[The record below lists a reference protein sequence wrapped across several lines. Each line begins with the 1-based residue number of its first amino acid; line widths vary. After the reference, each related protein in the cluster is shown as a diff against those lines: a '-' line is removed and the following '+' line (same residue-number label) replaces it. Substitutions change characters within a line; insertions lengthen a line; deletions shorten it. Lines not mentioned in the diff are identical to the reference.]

1 MKYDF
6 NGVDYQANQLGG
18 ILGAM
23 EDNLSSLRALK
34 IDLMTKFKG
43 AGATGYE
50 DVMNELQTKMD
61 QYGGTLNSVKL
72 AINNVAGSQGLM
84 RETDQSNGKMFYS

>member
-6 NGVDYQANQLGG
+6 NGVDYQAGQLGG

-23 EDNLSSLRALK
+23 EDNLASLRTLK
-34 IDLMTKFKG
+34 NDLMTKFQG

-50 DVMNELQTKMD
+50 DVMNDLQTKMD
-61 QYGGTLNSVKL
+61 QYGGSLNSVKS
-72 AINNVAGSQGLM
+72 AINSVAGSGGLM
-84 RETDQSNGKMFYS
+84 KETDTSNGKMFYS